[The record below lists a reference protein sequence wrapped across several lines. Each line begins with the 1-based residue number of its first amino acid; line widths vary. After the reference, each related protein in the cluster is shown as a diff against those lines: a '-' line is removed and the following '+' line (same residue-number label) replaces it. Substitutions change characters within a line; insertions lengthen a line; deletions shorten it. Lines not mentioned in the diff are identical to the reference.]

1 MRVPFVMAVNPSF
14 PATNLPEF
22 IAYAKANPGKI
33 SMASPGNGTPSHVS
47 GEQLK
52 MMTGIDMV
60 HVPYRGGGPALTDLL
75 GGQVQVLFAAA
86 PGVIEHV
93 RTNKLRALAVTGAAR
108 LQAMPNIPTVGE
120 FIPDFEASL
129 WLGLGAPA
137 NTPKDLIETL
147 NGDINAVLM
156 DAKIKTRLSE
166 LGGVP
171 MPLTAVQFGKLIS
184 DETEKWAKVIRF
196 AGLKPG

>member
-1 MRVPFVMAVNPSF
+1 
-14 PATNLPEF
+14 
-22 IAYAKANPGKI
+22 
-33 SMASPGNGTPSHVS
+33 
-47 GEQLK
+47 
-52 MMTGIDMV
+52 
-60 HVPYRGGGPALTDLL
+60 RGAGPALTDLL

-108 LQAMPNIPTVGE
+108 LQAMPNIPTAGE

-137 NTPKDLIETL
+137 NTPRDLIETL